1 MPSGP
6 RLAIAAAV
14 LALLPLVLPPFFL
27 QLLTEIAII
36 GLFATAFNLL
46 MGFGGMVSFGHAA
59 YFALGAYTAALLAK
73 RADVPMVLALLLA
86 PLVAAVG
93 ALLFGFFIVRL
104 THTYFAMLSLAF
116 GQIVF
121 TVIFKWKSLTGGDD
135 GLLDVWPP
143 AFLKSAVAYYYFAV
157 AVVVL
162 CLWALYAIV
171 ESPFGY
177 ALRAVRD
184 NPRRARFIGIN
195 VRRHQLVAFVISGAF
210 SGMAGG
216 LFAFYNGSV
225 FPDFA
230 YFTKSFEPLVVALL
244 GGVQSFYGPLAGAF
258 GFKILEWL
266 ISRQWPVYWP
276 LFLGT
281 VVILVI
287 VALPQ
292 GFIGLLSG
300 RPGAAIRAHLRRWRP
315 RTHAQRTGSTPRVR
329 PSGAALQ
336 MDPSHRS
343 WPAAS
348 DGHSGSTS
356 GSSRSTIARVATGP
370 ADGRSSLILQALGLK
385 KHFGGVQA
393 VNGVNLAVAP
403 GDLRAIIG
411 PNGAGKTTLFNLL
424 SGDLRHDTGQIR
436 FMDVVVSGLR
446 PHELCRRGL
455 SRTFQ
460 ITSIFRRLTVI
471 DNVRTALLT
480 HRRRHYNVLVPARRV
495 YQDEALGLLERVGLR
510 DEAGKPSGILAH
522 GDQRRLELAIAL
534 ASEPQLLLLDEP
546 TAGMAPR
553 ERHEIMA
560 MVAGIARD
568 TGLTIVFTEHDM
580 DVVFA
585 VATRITVLHQGS
597 VIAEGTPA
605 EVRANAEVQRV
616 YLGQPLALVR

>member
-1 MPSGP
+1 MRPAPALGI
-6 RLAIAAAV
+6 LAALV
-14 LALLPLVLPPFFL
+14 LAPVVLPPFFL
-27 QLLTEIAII
+27 QLLTEIAIV

-59 YFALGAYTAALLAK
+59 YFALGAYAAALLVK
-73 RADVPMVLALLLA
+73 RGGLPMLLALPLA
-86 PLVAAVG
+86 PVVAAAG

-143 AFLKSAVAYYYFAV
+143 PVLKSAVAYYYFTV
-157 AVVVL
+157 AVVAL
-162 CLWALYAIV
+162 CLLALHAIV

-177 ALRAVRD
+177 SLRAVRD

-210 SGMAGG
+210 SGVAGG
-216 LFAFYNGSV
+216 LFAFFNGSV

-244 GGVQSFYGPLAGAF
+244 GGVQSFFGPLAGAF
-258 GFKILEWL
+258 GFKLLEWL

-281 VVILVI
+281 VVILVV

-292 GFIGLLSG
+292 GFVGLASARRWTRRG
-300 RPGAAIRAHLRRWRP
+300 TAGAPAIQPVPPARIPGTTRHAAPPGTAGAPSVSRSPLILRAHR
-315 RTHAQRTGSTPRVR
+315 
-329 PSGAALQ
+329 
-336 MDPSHRS
+336 
-343 WPAAS
+343 
-348 DGHSGSTS
+348 
-356 GSSRSTIARVATGP
+356 
-370 ADGRSSLILQALGLK
+370 LK

-393 VNGVNLAVAP
+393 VSGVDLAVTP

-424 SGDLRHDTGQIR
+424 SGDLPHD
-436 FMDVVVSGLR
+436 SGRIEFLGEEVDDLR
-446 PHELCRRGL
+446 PYELCRRGM

-460 ITSIFRRLTVI
+460 ITSIFRRLSVL
-471 DNVRTALLT
+471 DNVRTALLS
-480 HRRRHYNVLVPARRV
+480 HHRRHYNIVVPARRL
-495 YQDEALGLLERVGLR
+495 YREEALALLERVGLGN
-510 DEAGKPSGILAH
+510 EAGKASGILAH
-522 GDQRRLELAIAL
+522 GDQRRLEMAIAL
-534 ASEPQLLLLDEP
+534 ASGPRLLLLDEP

-560 MVAGIARD
+560 MVADIARA

-580 DVVFA
+580 DVVFT
-585 VATRITVLHQGS
+585 VATRITVLHQGA

-605 EVRANAEVQRV
+605 EVKANPEVQRV
-616 YLGQPLALVR
+616 YLGQPLVLAH